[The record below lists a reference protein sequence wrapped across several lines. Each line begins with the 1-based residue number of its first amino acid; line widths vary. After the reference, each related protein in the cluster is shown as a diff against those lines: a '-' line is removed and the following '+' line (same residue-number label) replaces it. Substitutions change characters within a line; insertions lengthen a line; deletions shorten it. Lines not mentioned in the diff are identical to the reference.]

1 MHAQGTISG
10 EVNSMEAASLW
21 SSLASVSK
29 SRPLSKPFIQEWSCH
44 GVASTWVVLGGV
56 AVAHRMRTGPCESR

>member
-21 SSLASVSK
+21 SSLALVRK
-29 SRPLSKPFIQEWSCH
+29 SRPFPRSVTQKWSWC
-44 GVASTWVVLGGV
+44 GKQLGG
-56 AVAHRMRTGPCESR
+56 ACRGGRGSQDEKRAL